1 MKTYIL
7 KNLGCATCA
16 VNIEK
21 SLEKMETVRSV
32 SVNFSSATM
41 NLEAENL
48 EEVMKEIRRIEPE
61 VKILEAYKRT
71 QSPEVGTKK
80 TTGEFL
86 FIGFSILL
94 LVLGV
99 IFKERLH
106 QTPLS
111 LAEYAVFLSAYFLS
125 GRMVLLRAGKNIF
138 HGRVLDENFL
148 MTIATAGAIAI
159 HQLPEA
165 VAVMIFFQVGELVQ
179 DMSVNRSRR
188 SIKSL
193 LASRPD
199 YANRLIN
206 GIIERVSPEKVAVG
220 DTVVVRPG
228 EKVPLDGE
236 IIEGNSLVETS
247 ALTGESVPRSVHRG
261 DTVLAGMINKT
272 GILTLKV
279 EKPSEESS
287 ISIILDMVQ
296 NALQKK
302 AKTEKFITRFAA
314 YYTPAVVAAA
324 LTTAVLP
331 PLILTGATFAE
342 WTYRS
347 LVLLVISCPCALVIS
362 IPLGYFGGIGGAS
375 RRGIL
380 VKGSNY
386 LDILSTVSTVV
397 FDKTGTLTRGVFKV
411 LQIVPK
417 NGFDRQ
423 KLLRFA
429 AEVES
434 QSNHPIAK
442 SILEAYMKSEARPG
456 ITTTDTTVT
465 AHTVTHSTI
474 QTYDGFA
481 VHAVIPNSL
490 TADHTATSNP
500 ISQPEEL
507 EEIAG
512 LGIRGKINQQ
522 RFLAGNDRLLHRE
535 NIGHDSNICNIEG
548 TVVHFVSE
556 NTYAGYMILGDEI
569 KEDSFQAVVDLRKLG
584 VKKCILLTGDI
595 HTAAQAVSKKLG
607 LDSYQAQLLPEEKV
621 KAIEKLI
628 EEKDGKVAFIGD
640 GINDAPVIAQAD
652 VGIAMGTTG
661 SDAAIDTADVVL
673 MTDSPR
679 KVAEA
684 IRVGRKTRRIVW
696 ENIIFSFAVKA
707 IFVGLGVTGTATM
720 WEAVFADMGVALIAI
735 FNATRILRKT

>member
-1 MKTYIL
+1 MKTYTL
-7 KNLGCATCA
+7 KNLDCATCA

-32 SVNFSSATM
+32 SVNFASATM

-48 EEVMKEIRRIEPE
+48 EEVMKEIRRVEPE
-61 VKILEAYKRT
+61 VKIVEASKRT
-71 QSPEVGTKK
+71 QNPEQETEK

-99 IFKERLH
+99 IFKEKLH
-106 QTPLS
+106 QTPFS
-111 LAEYAVFLSAYFLS
+111 FAEYAVFLSAYLLS

-138 HGRVLDENFL
+138 HGRMLDENFL

-199 YANRLIN
+199 YANRLID
-206 GIIERVSPEKVAVG
+206 GVIERVSPWKAAVG
-220 DTVVVRPG
+220 DTVIVRPG

-272 GILTLKV
+272 GILTIKV
-279 EKPSEESS
+279 EKLFEESS

-324 LTTAVLP
+324 LATAVLP

-342 WTYRS
+342 WTYRA

-423 KLLRFA
+423 KLLQFA

-434 QSNHPIAK
+434 QSNHPIAQ
-442 SILEAYMKSEARPG
+442 SILEAYRKSEGSPG
-456 ITTTDTTVT
+456 IMATDTAV
-465 AHTVTHSTI
+465 AAYKVPHTTI
-474 QTYDGFA
+474 PASGGFT
-481 VHAVIPNSL
+481 VHAAIPYSL
-490 TADHTATSNP
+490 TAGHTATSTP

-535 NIGHDSNICNIEG
+535 NIGHENNVCDIEG

-556 NTYAGYMILGDEI
+556 NTYAGYIIIGDEI
-569 KEDSFQAVVDLRKLG
+569 KEDSFQAIVDLRKLG
-584 VKKCILLTGDI
+584 VKKCVLLTGDNR
-595 HTAAQAVSKKLG
+595 TAAQVVSKKLG

-628 EEKDGKVAFIGD
+628 EEKDGKVAFVGD

-652 VGIAMGTTG
+652 VGIAMGATG

-707 IFVGLGVTGTATM
+707 IFVGLGVTGAATM